1 MKMTYDILWVDD
13 QPQEVA
19 DLREN
24 AVDFLSEF
32 GICAN
37 VTLVQAK
44 LDEDIRESM
53 RLDLQNRDLD
63 MLVVDY
69 HLPGMGGD
77 ELIHLIRYSDH
88 IYLPVIFY
96 SSRDVSEVYK
106 SVHDKKLDGIYIT
119 SKENFDDKFNAVV
132 RSLLYKEHSV
142 KQTRGLLMEEVSE
155 LDARLKEV
163 FEKGWRKLSHGKRE
177 LLAKYV
183 RGLVAQRIR
192 DAEKLE
198 HSIPR
203 EIEEFES
210 VMVND
215 LRTAKFDTMTRW
227 KIAKKILEYADF
239 DKEEQDSFHGL
250 AGSRRNGS
258 QPLNSIRNKY
268 AHLTRAELESEHTDE
283 KCIDIRKKVRR
294 QQDNLD
300 SILSNLNLPNT

>member
-1 MKMTYDILWVDD
+1 MKMAYDILWVDD

-19 DLREN
+19 DLRDN

-32 GICAN
+32 GISAN
-37 VTLVQAK
+37 VTLVQARR
-44 LDEDIRESM
+44 DEDIRESM

-77 ELIHLIRYSDH
+77 ELVHLIRYSDH

-106 SVHDKKLDGIYIT
+106 SAHEKKLDGIYIT
-119 SKENFDDKFNAVV
+119 SKENFDAKFNAVV

-163 FEKGWRKLSHGKRE
+163 FEKGWRKLSYARRE
-177 LLAKYV
+177 QLARYV
-183 RGLVAQRIR
+183 RRVVAQKTR

-198 HSIPR
+198 RNISP

-215 LRTAKFDTMTRW
+215 LKTAKFDTMTRW
-227 KIAKKILEYADF
+227 KIAKKILEYVDF
-239 DKEEQDSFHGL
+239 DKEKQELFHGL
-250 AGSRRNGS
+250 AGRIRNGS
-258 QPLNSIRNKY
+258 QPLSSIRNKY
-268 AHLTRAELESEHTDE
+268 AHQTRAELESEHTLE
-283 KCIDIRKKVRR
+283 KCIDIRTKIRT
-294 QQDNLD
+294 QQENLD
-300 SILSNLNLPNT
+300 SILNSLCRTS